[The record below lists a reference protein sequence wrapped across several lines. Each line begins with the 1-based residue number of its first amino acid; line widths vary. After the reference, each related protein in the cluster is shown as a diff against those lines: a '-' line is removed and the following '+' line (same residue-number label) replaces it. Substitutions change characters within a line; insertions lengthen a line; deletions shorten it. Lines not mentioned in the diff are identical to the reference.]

1 LKAVLFDFDETLAKV
16 NEELFAKNYFKNL
29 QEFFLTKGISA
40 NVQLIVSCIEHITVK
55 ADGKTDNYHR
65 FMSCFA
71 TRAGKSADFW
81 ANLFL
86 EFYESRFFED
96 LKRHFRINT
105 RVKDILERSKRNGL
119 TTVLASNPIFP
130 SIAVEKR
137 LQWIELSAGI
147 FDLITTMEDFHYCK
161 PDPRY
166 YTEVCTKIVVNPEQ
180 CVMIGNDHKMDKACE
195 KIGMKFIHVS
205 ESENFVI

>member
-29 QEFFLTKGISA
+29 QEFFSTKGISA

-55 ADGKTDNYHR
+55 ADGKRDNYDR

-71 TRAGKSADFW
+71 AKTGRSDDFW
-81 ANLFL
+81 KNLFL

-105 RVKDILERSKRNGL
+105 QIKDILESSKRNGL
-119 TTVLASNPIFP
+119 ITVLASNPIFP
-130 SIAVEKR
+130 AIAVEKR
-137 LQWIELSAGI
+137 LQWIELNADT
-147 FDLITTMEDFHYCK
+147 FDLITTMEEFHYCK

-166 YTEVCTKIVVNPEQ
+166 YTEVCTKIGVDPEQ

-195 KIGMKFIHVS
+195 KTGMKFIHVS
-205 ESENFVI
+205 EGESFVI